1 MKKLLFL
8 YFVVGYMNLNC
19 ATKTYPETMLDEKP
33 LGFALKDA
41 DYSMRKLSD
50 FEGKWSILLFL
61 PDDDE
66 REQYWHIRYLTQAYE
81 WLKSCDAEVIWVSSY
96 TTHQLQRIR
105 HRLNVPF
112 IILSDY
118 ERDVSRQYD
127 ISSPT
132 HETYATLILDKAG
145 IVRRVIVEKTPAE
158 HVLET
163 LLFFAQIEASISFFE
178 KW

>member
-8 YFVVGYMNLNC
+8 YVVIGHISLHC
-19 ATKTYPETMLDEKP
+19 ATKTYPETMLDQKP

-41 DYSMRKLSD
+41 DYGIRQLSD

-66 REQYWHIRYLTQAYE
+66 REQFRHVRYLAQAYE
-81 WLKSCDAEVIWVSSY
+81 WLKSCGAEIIWVSSY
-96 TTHQLQRIR
+96 TTHQLQRVK
-105 HRLNVPF
+105 HRFNVPF
-112 IILSDY
+112 VVLSDY

-132 HETYATLILDKAG
+132 HETYATLILDKKG

-158 HVLET
+158 HVCET
-163 LLFFAQIEASISFFE
+163 LLFFARMKAAIE
-178 KW
+178 

>member
-1 MKKLLFL
+1 MSIS
-8 YFVVGYMNLNC
+8 G

-33 LGFALKDA
+33 LEFELKDA
-41 DYSMRKLSD
+41 DYDIRKLSD
-50 FEGKWSILLFL
+50 FEGNWTILLFL

-66 REQYWHIRYLTQAYE
+66 REQYRHVRYLTQAYE

-105 HRLNVPF
+105 HRFDVPF

-118 ERDVSRQYD
+118 ERHVSQQYD

-158 HVLET
+158 HAFET
-163 LLFFAQIEASISFFE
+163 LLFFACMKA
-178 KW
+178 